1 MQKLIFASIS
11 CALLAAIFSVS
22 AFAEDATPPSVCAE
36 WKSGVGIDTKALD
49 KLAKN
54 AASEKLANG
63 LLYTKNQFVVLLGKD
78 LAAAKDVLANSK
90 DKLPK
95 TKKGQV
101 DLEDVTLNGFKLS
114 GLNLD
119 NVNLEGA
126 EMNGADLSG
135 STLRG
140 ASIYKAELEG
150 ANLNNTDLSFANA
163 AKAELNNASL
173 CQASLT
179 SAELEDAVVLGAYLK
194 GAKLD
199 RARNIPRVIYLN
211 AENVLHYGLPVP
223 PEK

>member
-1 MQKLIFASIS
+1 MQKLIVASIS
-11 CALLAAIFSVS
+11 CTLLMSIFAVP
-22 AFAEDATPPSVCAE
+22 AFAEDATPPSDCAE
-36 WKSGVGIDTKALD
+36 WKSSVGIDTKALD

-54 AASEKLANG
+54 AASEKLSSG

-78 LAAAKDVLANSK
+78 LAAAKDVLANFK

-101 DLEDVTLNGFKLS
+101 DLEDVTLNGFNLS

-119 NVNLEGA
+119 NVDLESA
-126 EMNGADLSG
+126 EMNGANISG

-140 ASIYKAELEG
+140 ASIYKAVLEG
-150 ANLNNTDLSFANA
+150 AKLNNSDLSFANV
-163 AKAELNNASL
+163 AKAQLTNASL
-173 CQASLT
+173 CQANLT
-179 SAELEDAVVLGAYLK
+179 SAELEDAAFLGAYLK

-199 RARNIPRVIYLN
+199 MARNIPRIIYLN
-211 AENVLHYGLPVP
+211 AENVLYYGLPVP